1 MTYDWGLLQPGQ
13 RLLRPELKFSRI
25 FYYWAIMSNI
35 ILRCS
40 WAVALSPNVG
50 TSNDLLLFVLQIAE
64 IFRRMQWFVIRVEW
78 ESYKTAST
86 ANPLQLKT
94 RFTVSS
100 PRSSQACF
108 FLLLALLLFM
118 QATNS
123 FWRMTSKFLLRKRH
137 QLGLRHHRLG
147 MSCTKIMPSILTH
160 ETSLQYLLR
169 YCTEQ

>member
-1 MTYDWGLLQPGQ
+1 MNASCQNNLTFSSSCTPFSIYLFWFLIRIRYCCWWDMTYDWGLLQPGQ

-78 ESYKTAST
+78 ESNKTAST

-123 FWRMTSKFLLRKRH
+123 F
-137 QLGLRHHRLG
+137 
-147 MSCTKIMPSILTH
+147 
-160 ETSLQYLLR
+160 
-169 YCTEQ
+169 